1 MAPPAPTFVKLC
13 STGKFPLPPKPD
25 QLIRSIFGRLHPL
38 AKYPLPSK
46 RPSRSAGH
54 ARRASHSAGHNRGTP
69 LSAGYDRGTTSH
81 LFPPAAAMGHRAPPA
96 TATRHLA
103 PSATAADHRPPDRRL
118 RPIIACDRSSPATAT
133 PQPRDIAPPP
143 ATTGVI
149 SFLRLLPWDIALH
162 RLLPRNIVRRITACD
177 RLSPATATPQLRDI
191 APAGHCH
198 GTSRPANHRLGR
210 TVACDQPSRHTSEP
224 STTELKNIYV
234 PVIAVSPRPREP
246 LLCQCTKS

>member
-118 RPIIACDRSSPATAT
+118 RPVIACDRSSPATAT

-149 SFLRLLPWDIALH
+149 SFLR
-162 RLLPRNIVRRITACD
+162 R
-177 RLSPATATPQLRDI
+177 
-191 APAGHCH
+191 CH
-198 GTSRPANHRLGR
+198 GTSRSTSYCRGTSSAGSPPATDYRLRPLRPNCGTSPPPATATGHRAPLTTASAGPSPVINHRA
-210 TVACDQPSRHTSEP
+210 TPPS
-224 STTELKNIYV
+224 L
-234 PVIAVSPRPREP
+234 RP
-246 LLCQCTKS
+246 QS